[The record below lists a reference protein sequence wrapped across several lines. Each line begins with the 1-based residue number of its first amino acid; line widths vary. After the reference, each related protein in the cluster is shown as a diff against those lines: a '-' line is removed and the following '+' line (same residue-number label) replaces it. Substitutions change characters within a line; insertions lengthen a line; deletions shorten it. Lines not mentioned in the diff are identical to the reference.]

1 MKKSEFKDLLSIA
14 TTEWFFIFNKYILYK
29 QIDGV
34 AVGSPLWLPLDALW
48 NIARPLYY
56 RRCVDDILVLFKSSH
71 LLNLFQSYLDYCPV
85 SMSFT
90 IEKEHK
96 NKVSFLNVN
105 VIREQGKFTSVYQNP
120 TFIRVYTHFDSFYIT
135 PTKLIWY
142 KE

>member
-14 TTEWFFIFNKYILYK
+14 TTEWFFVFNKYILYK

-34 AVGSPLWLPLDALW
+34 AVESPLWLPLDALW
-48 NIARPLYY
+48 NIARPLHY

-71 LLNLFQSYLDYCPV
+71 LLNLFQSYLDYCHV

-90 IEKEHK
+90 VENEHK

-105 VIREQGKFTSVYQNP
+105 VIGEQGKFTSVYQNP
-120 TFIRVYTHFDSFYIT
+120 TFIRVYTHFDSFYLT

>member
-14 TTEWFFIFNKYILYK
+14 TKERFFIFNKYILYK

-34 AVGSPLWLPLDALW
+34 AVGSPLWLSRDALW
-48 NIARPLYY
+48 NIARALHY
-56 RRCVDDILVLFKSSH
+56 RRCVDDTLVLFKSSH
-71 LLNLFQSYLDYCPV
+71 VLNLFQSYLDYCHV
-85 SMSFT
+85 NMSFT
-90 IEKEHK
+90 IENERK

-105 VIREQGKFTSVYQNP
+105 VIREQRKFTSVYQNP
-120 TFIRVYTHFDSFYIT
+120 TFIRVYTHFDSFYLT

>member
-1 MKKSEFKDLLSIA
+1 M
-14 TTEWFFIFNKYILYK
+14 
-29 QIDGV
+29 
-34 AVGSPLWLPLDALW
+34 GSPLWLPLDALW

-71 LLNLFQSYLDYCPV
+71 LLNLFQSYLDYCHV

-90 IEKEHK
+90 VENEHK

-105 VIREQGKFTSVYQNP
+105 VIGEQGKFTSVYQNP
-120 TFIRVYTHFDSFYIT
+120 TFIRVYTHFDSFYLT

>member
-14 TTEWFFIFNKYILYK
+14 TTEWFFVFNKYILYK

-34 AVGSPLWLPLDALW
+34 AVESPLWLPLDALW
-48 NIARPLYY
+48 NIARPLHY

-71 LLNLFQSYLDYCPV
+71 LLNLFQSYLDYCHV

-90 IEKEHK
+90 VENEHK

-105 VIREQGKFTSVYQNP
+105 VIGEQGKFTSVYQNP
-120 TFIRVYTHFDSFYIT
+120 TFIRVYTHFDSFCLT
-135 PTKLIWY
+135 PTQLIWY

>member
-14 TTEWFFIFNKYILYK
+14 TTEWFFVFNKYILYK

-34 AVGSPLWLPLDALW
+34 AVESPLWLPLDALW
-48 NIARPLYY
+48 NIARPLHY

-71 LLNLFQSYLDYCPV
+71 LLNLFQSYLDYCHV

-90 IEKEHK
+90 VENEHK

-105 VIREQGKFTSVYQNP
+105 VIGEQGKFTSVYQNP
-120 TFIRVYTHFDSFYIT
+120 TFIRVYTHFDSFYLT
-135 PTKLIWY
+135 PTQLIWY